1 MDRDSVVVTGAAN
14 GIGRATVECLAARN
28 YAVVGV
34 DTDAAGLDRL
44 AAEFPGARS
53 VTGDV
58 RDRATLLAAAE
69 LASGQGRLSCWVNNA
84 GIVRLAPLHRVTDD
98 DLDEVL
104 GVNLRA
110 VMLGC
115 QIALRT
121 FLAGRVPGRIVNISS
136 IHARAAFPGYA
147 VYDTAKGGV
156 EALTRYICVE
166 YGHLGVRC
174 NAVAPGA
181 VDTAIVPGSEDP
193 GRDRSADREATRQLA
208 PMRRISAPQEI
219 AEIVAFL
226 LSDAATSINGQVI
239 GADNG
244 MSARAVQLPP
254 DPDTGFG

>member
-1 MDRDSVVVTGAAN
+1 MDRNSVVVTGAAN
-14 GIGRATVECLAARN
+14 GIGRATAECLAARS

-34 DTDAAGLDRL
+34 DGDAAGLDRL
-44 AAEFPGARS
+44 AAELPGARV

-69 LASGQGRLSCWVNNA
+69 LASEQGRLSCWVNNA

-98 DLDEVL
+98 DLDQVL

-110 VMLGC
+110 VLLGC
-115 QIALRT
+115 QIAVQA
-121 FLAGRVPGRIVNISS
+121 FLAGRVAGRIVNVSS

-156 EALTRYICVE
+156 EALTRYVCVE
-166 YGHLGVRC
+166 YGHLGIRC
-174 NAVAPGA
+174 NAIAPGA
-181 VDTAIVPGSEDP
+181 VDTGIVPGTAGP
-193 GRDRSADREATRQLA
+193 GRDRAADLEATRQLS
-208 PMRRISAPQEI
+208 PMRRVSAPEEM
-219 AEIVAFL
+219 AEIIAFL

-244 MSARAVQLPP
+244 MSARAVQLAP
-254 DPDTGFG
+254 DPSIDLG

>member
-1 MDRDSVVVTGAAN
+1 VARNSVVVTGAAK
-14 GIGRATVECLAARN
+14 GIGRATAECLAARS

-34 DTDAAGLDRL
+34 DTDTAGLDRL
-44 AAEFPGARS
+44 AAELPGARF

-69 LASGQGRLSCWVNNA
+69 LASGQGRLNCWVNNA

-110 VMLGC
+110 VLLGC
-115 QIALRT
+115 QIALQA
-121 FLAGRVPGRIVNISS
+121 FLAGRVAGRIVNVSS

-147 VYDTAKGGV
+147 VYDATKGGV
-156 EALTRYICVE
+156 EALTRYVCVE
-166 YGHLGVRC
+166 YGHLGIRC
-174 NAVAPGA
+174 NAVAPGV
-181 VDTAIVPGSEDP
+181 VDTEIVPGSAGP
-193 GRDRSADREATRQLA
+193 GRDRAADRQAAHLLS
-208 PMRRISAPQEI
+208 PMHRVSTPEEI
-219 AEIVAFL
+219 AQIVAFL
-226 LSDAATSINGQVI
+226 LSDAAASINGQVI

-254 DPDTGFG
+254 DPGTGFG